1 MSYSVCKPA
10 LFLKYLV
17 RFVAC
22 HASPPHP
29 FPSHPSPAF
38 PSPPPSIFHCPVP
51 HTCHA
56 HTTHMYSYTLTYT
69 HTHTHTHPHSQHT
82 HPHPSPPPPPS
93 PTTTHS
99 TAHMHPTNQASVT
112 DATLKIPHRL
122 HNTIIGPKGK
132 LLRSV
137 MSECGGVRIHFPP
150 SDSKSDEVRLHGP
163 RDDVEKAKAL
173 LKDLADSQVLP
184 S

>member
-10 LFLKYLV
+10 LYLKYLV

-22 HASPPHP
+22 HVTPPLPSLPLPTPPHP
-29 FPSHPSPAF
+29 RPSSTVLYHTHAM
-38 PSPPPSIFHCPVP
+38 HVP
-51 HTCHA
+51 HTC
-56 HTTHMYSYTLTYT
+56 THIHSPIPTPTLAPTLTHNT
-69 HTHTHTHPHSQHT
+69 HIHI
-82 HPHPSPPPPPS
+82 PPPS
-93 PTTTHS
+93 TPIPHHHALNCTH
-99 TAHMHPTNQASVT
+99 APTNQASVT

-163 RDDVEKAKAL
+163 KDDVEKAKAL
-173 LKDLADSQVLP
+173 LKDLADNQVLA